1 MKTMSIVIDISPSRA
16 KISGDEG
23 LRTGS
28 DELFCSS
35 VTLYLASLLVQKQ
48 FNWLDASNNTIVR
61 NNEYSNTLAFFTSQL
76 IKLSHPWGKFLQNAY
91 TLPLSANTRA
101 TGYNWPDAPGVSPVT
116 LRLESGHAPSPPF
129 LFLSPQTLRPCFQL
143 GNHKV

>member
-1 MKTMSIVIDISPSRA
+1 MSIVVDISPSRA

-61 NNEYSNTLAFFTSQL
+61 NNEYSNTLALFASQL
-76 IKLSHPWGKFLQNAY
+76 IKLSQP
-91 TLPLSANTRA
+91 
-101 TGYNWPDAPGVSPVT
+101 
-116 LRLESGHAPSPPF
+116 
-129 LFLSPQTLRPCFQL
+129 
-143 GNHKV
+143 